1 MCVKKIFVTGK
12 NGQLGSELALLAKQH
27 QEFHW
32 FFSDRSTCDLADLNQ
47 VTRTLNEIL
56 PDIIINCAA
65 YTAVDK
71 AENELDVADKIN
83 HQVVA
88 CIAKWSSANNSKLIH
103 VSTDY
108 VFDGTASFPLDENA
122 ATAPI
127 NVYGQTKLAGE
138 IACLHEAP
146 ASIIIRTSWVYSH
159 FGNNFVK
166 TMMRLMS
173 EKESLNIVE
182 DQIGSPTYAADLAQA
197 ILHIL
202 NAKDWHP
209 GIYHYSNEGQLSWYQ
224 FAKDIKAILNLNCQL
239 IGIPSAAYPT
249 PAKRP
254 AFSLLDTTK
263 IKTVYGLQIPN
274 YLARLQTCIAKIAEE
289 QN

>member
-1 MCVKKIFVTGK
+1 MKKIFVTGK
-12 NGQLGSELALLAKQH
+12 NGQLGSELQLLAKQH

-32 FFSDRSTCDLADLNQ
+32 FFFDRSTCDLADLNQ
-47 VTRTLNEIL
+47 VTRTLNEFS

-71 AENELDVADKIN
+71 AENEVDMADRIN

-108 VFDGTASFPLDENA
+108 VFDGTANFPLDENA

-127 NVYGQTKLAGE
+127 NLYGQTKLAGE

-146 ASIIIRTSWVYSH
+146 TSIIIRTSWVYSH

-197 ILHIL
+197 IVHIL
-202 NAKDWHP
+202 NAKDWHA

-239 IGIPSAAYPT
+239 NGIPSAAYPT

-263 IKTVYGLQIPN
+263 IKSVYGLHIPN
-274 YLARLQTCIAKIAEE
+274 YLASLQTCIAKIAEE

>member
-1 MCVKKIFVTGK
+1 
-12 NGQLGSELALLAKQH
+12 L
-27 QEFHW
+27 
-32 FFSDRSTCDLADLNQ
+32 
-47 VTRTLNEIL
+47 
-56 PDIIINCAA
+56 
-65 YTAVDK
+65 
-71 AENELDVADKIN
+71 ADKIN

-108 VFDGTASFPLDENA
+108 VFDGTANFPLDENA
-122 ATAPI
+122 TTAPI

-146 ASIIIRTSWVYSH
+146 RSIIIRTSWVYSH

-197 ILHIL
+197 IVDIL
-202 NAKDWHP
+202 NTKDWHP
-209 GIYHYSNEGQLSWYQ
+209 GIYHYTNEGQLSWYQ

-239 IGIPSAAYPT
+239 NGIPSVAYPT

-263 IKTVYGLQIPN
+263 IKSVYGLHIPN

-289 QN
+289 RN